1 MFLTA
6 FKEQADAAFK
16 MIQVADDEVRV
27 KRVRE
32 IPLQLDVF
40 HRYLFADLLTYLTY
54 LPTYLLDLPICLLLG
69 FEVFCI
75 VKHSVKCS
83 KVRAAD

>member
-27 KRVRE
+27 KRVRK
-32 IPLQLDVF
+32 IPVQLDVF
-40 HRYLFADLLTYLTY
+40 HRYLFADLLTYLS
-54 LPTYLLDLPICLLLG
+54 YLLYLLTYWTYR
-69 FEVFCI
+69 FIYC
-75 VKHSVKCS
+75 SASKCFALS
-83 KVRAAD
+83 SIR